1 MQMEKRLRI
10 SDSTVE
16 IELGKPVLPVNYWE
30 TILETIGLMSKKQT
44 TLVIG
49 LGNPI
54 LGDDGVGWRVV
65 EQVEAELEIAIGN
78 PIEFEYLSIG
88 GLSLMER
95 MEGYRDV
102 IVVDSI
108 MTGSKPNGTIFN
120 LPLSRLPNLQ
130 SGHTTAIHDA
140 SLATALDV
148 GKRMGLELPED
159 VWVVAIEAEY
169 VFNFTEELSPEIE
182 KAVPR
187 AVELVKEILIKD
199 LREEKIY
206 DIT

>member
-1 MQMEKRLRI
+1 MVKQLMF
-10 SDSTVE
+10 SDSSVDFRLE
-16 IELGKPVLPVNYWE
+16 GAKIKGPGFRLDPLGKNEP
-30 TILETIGLMSKKQT
+30 MSTKDK

-65 EQVEAELEIAIGN
+65 ELVKAELECVEDIQV
-78 PIEFEYLSIG
+78 EFEFLSLG

-130 SGHTTAIHDA
+130 AGHTTAIHDA
-140 SLATALDV
+140 SLAAALDV
-148 GKRMGLELPED
+148 GREMGLELPED
-159 VWVVAIEAEY
+159 VWVVAVEAEY
-169 VFNFTEELSPEIE
+169 VYDFTEKLSPEVE
-182 KAVPR
+182 RAVPR
-187 AVELVKEILIKD
+187 VVELVKEILLKD
-199 LREEKIY
+199 LREENIFS
-206 DIT
+206 IA

>member
-1 MQMEKRLRI
+1 MF
-10 SDSTVE
+10 SDSSVE
-16 IELGKPVLPVNYWE
+16 FR
-30 TILETIGLMSKKQT
+30 LEGAEITGTPFRGGPSGSNEPINSKDT

-65 EQVEAELEIAIGN
+65 ELVEAELRISSSKL
-78 PIEFEYLSIG
+78 IEFDYLSLG

-95 MEGYRDV
+95 MEGYKDV
-102 IVVDSI
+102 VVVDSI
-108 MTGSKPNGTIFN
+108 MTGNKPNGTIFN

-130 SGHTTAIHDA
+130 TGHTTAIHDA

-148 GKRMGLELPED
+148 GRKMGLELPD
-159 VWVVAIEAEY
+159 DIWVVAVEAEY
-169 VFNFTEELSPEIE
+169 VYDFTDKFSPEIE
-182 KAVPR
+182 NAVPW
-187 AVELVKEILIKD
+187 AVELVKEILLKD

-206 DIT
+206 AIL

>member
-1 MQMEKRLRI
+1 M
-10 SDSTVE
+10 ST
-16 IELGKPVLPVNYWE
+16 KD
-30 TILETIGLMSKKQT
+30 T

-65 EQVEAELEIAIGN
+65 EKVEAELQIANGRE
-78 PIEFEYLSIG
+78 IEFEYLSLG

-95 MEGYRDV
+95 MEGYFDV

-120 LPLSRLPNLQ
+120 LPLSQLPNLQ

-148 GKRMGLELPED
+148 GRKMGLELPEE
-159 VWVVAIEAEY
+159 VWVVAVEAEY
-169 VFNFTEELSPEIE
+169 VYDFSEELSPEVE
-182 KAVPR
+182 RAVPR